1 MRILLL
7 SPANSIHT
15 VRWANAMAERNFEV
29 CVVSCKNH
37 IEEVNKYDERVE
49 VRYLKFNSGLGYYLN
64 KRSLKKIIKEFNP
77 DVINVH
83 YASGYGTLARVA
95 KIKKY
100 LLNVWGSDIY
110 EFPNESKF
118 KKRIIKK
125 NLKTATLLAS
135 TSNCMATETSKYT
148 DRKLFITPFGVDT
161 EKFKKRDV
169 GTNEK
174 FVFCTVKT
182 LAPIYDIKGIVEAFA
197 LFIKKLAERDENL
210 CQKVEYRIYGTGEQK
225 EEIEHLISKLGLQ
238 YKVFLMGYIN
248 NNLVADAI
256 NASDVFLLKSE
267 QESFGVAA
275 IEAMACSKP
284 VIASDVPG
292 FAEVIENGKS
302 GIIVEKNDT
311 EKYADAMLDLYFN
324 GERRRIL
331 GENARR
337 RVEELYDWNKNV
349 DTMIEIYKKL
359 VNIG

>member
-37 IEEVNKYDERVE
+37 VEEVNKYDERVE

-64 KRSLKKIIKEFNP
+64 KRSFKKIIKEFNP

-83 YASGYGTLARVA
+83 YASGYGTLARVS
-95 KIKKY
+95 KVKKY
-100 LLNVWGSDIY
+100 LLNVWGADVY
-110 EFPNESKF
+110 EFPNESS
-118 KKRIIKK
+118 IKK
-125 NLKTATLLAS
+125 NILIKNLNAATMIAS
-135 TSNCMATETSKYT
+135 TSNSMADETKKYT
-148 DRKLFITPFGVDT
+148 DKTVLVTPFGVDI
-161 EKFKKRDV
+161 EKFKSTPKIS
-169 GTNEK
+169 ESK
-174 FVFCTVKT
+174 FIFCTVKT
-182 LAPIYDIKGIVEAFA
+182 LLPKYGITGMIEAFS
-197 LFIKKLAERDENL
+197 LFLQKLDKTLHAS
-210 CQKVEYRIYGTGEQK
+210 VEYRIYGDGAQK
-225 EEIEHLISKLGLQ
+225 EEIENLIEKLKL
-238 YKVFLMGYIN
+238 KNNVFLMGYVEN
-248 NNLVADAI
+248 NRVAEVI
-256 NASDVFLLKSE
+256 NACDVFLLKSIYDS
-267 QESFGVAA
+267 ESFGVAA
-275 IEAMACSKP
+275 VEAMACSRS
-284 VIASDVPG
+284 VIASDVSG
-292 FAEVIENGKS
+292 FKEVIEDGIS

-311 EKYADAMLDLYFN
+311 EKYANAMLDLYFN